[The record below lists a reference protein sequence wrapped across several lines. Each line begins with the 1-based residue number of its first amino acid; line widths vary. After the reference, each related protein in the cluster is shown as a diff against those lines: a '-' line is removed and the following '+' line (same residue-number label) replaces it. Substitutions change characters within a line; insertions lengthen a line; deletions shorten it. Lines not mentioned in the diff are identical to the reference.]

1 MENCFK
7 QQGFL
12 FASKHEREVYET
24 SKKQMTE
31 INEKMDGLQ
40 KKLVQAEEQMNKSN
54 GYSLQLSSELTK
66 LEAQI
71 VDLKQTIAEKNS
83 NIRQN

>member
-31 INEKMDGLQ
+31 INDKMDGLQ

-54 GYSLQLSSELTK
+54 GYSL
-66 LEAQI
+66 
-71 VDLKQTIAEKNS
+71 
-83 NIRQN
+83 

>member
-1 MENCFK
+1 MTKHKKHILSKDSQDLSVIFNKIRAGMENCFK

-54 GYSLQLSSELTK
+54 GYSL
-66 LEAQI
+66 
-71 VDLKQTIAEKNS
+71 
-83 NIRQN
+83 